1 MKKQDLLEE
10 CAICGSKNIRKLTDQ
25 SLDVSFKTA
34 SKVKK
39 FTLSGLSFE
48 KCLDCEEI
56 YFSWED
62 IEIKEQKLNEALESG
77 RKKKGLLTAQ
87 EIKEIRA
94 TLGYSQDQLDKL
106 LGFGARSFARWETY
120 RADQSKAADLLL
132 RALKSGGDSLLKI
145 IISEQ
150 KTKDAA

>member
-1 MKKQDLLEE
+1 MNT
-10 CAICGSKNIRKLTDQ
+10 CATCGSENIKKLTNQ
-25 SLDVSFKTA
+25 NLDVSFKTS

-48 KCLDCEEI
+48 KCLDCGEI
-56 YFSWED
+56 YFSLED
-62 IEIKEQKLNEALESG
+62 IEIKEQKLNEFLVNE

-94 TLGYSQDQLDKL
+94 SLGYSQDQLDKL

-132 RALKSGGDSLLKI
+132 RALKSGGKPLLETI
-145 IISEQ
+145 INEQ
-150 KTKDAA
+150 TTKDAA

>member
-1 MKKQDLLEE
+1 MKDQDLLKE
-10 CAICGSKNIRKLTDQ
+10 CAICGSKNMKRLENQPDRTP
-25 SLDVSFKTA
+25 FKM
-34 SKVKK
+34 SNKIKW
-39 FTLSGLSFE
+39 LELEGMSFE
-48 KCLDCEEI
+48 KCLDCGEI
-56 YFSWED
+56 YYSPED
-62 IEIKEQKLNEALESG
+62 LELLDKKRTEALESG

-132 RALKSGGDSLLKI
+132 RALKSGGDSLLKT